1 MSLELTSVVAC
12 RVLLD
17 EINLA
22 SSETLQRL
30 CGLLDDSTCSVTLT
44 ERGDS
49 HAVKRHPDF
58 RLFAAMNPATDAG
71 KKDLPPSIRARF
83 SELYVD
89 ELLDAVEL
97 RTVAAQYL
105 RGVVSVHDAPLERTE
120 TIGRAVDIYLQ
131 CRDLAEQHLA
141 DASGH
146 KPRYTMRTM
155 CRALSATRNL
165 IIHQKLAMSR
175 AMVEGFELAFEGALD
190 NSSTKA
196 VQRVLSSNLGERLSR
211 SEMDHPPRRPSR
223 GSGDEHYVLV
233 KPFWLKAGP
242 LDPVDWSEGSVPG
255 RSKFILTESMSR
267 NLRRL
272 SRAVAAGP
280 WPVLLEGPTSAGKTT
295 LVEYLAARCGHEIVR
310 INNHEHTGEFVV
322 VRVSGISTSLRV
334 ISPFRIQTCRSTLVA
349 TPLMPM
355 GRCPS
360 MTESLCEPF
369 GGGIGL
375 FLMN

>member
-1 MSLELTSVVAC
+1 MDPTVPGLSAWRSFDERAEQFERQRLAC
-12 RVLLD
+12 DSGLAFAFTEGALVEAIRSGKWVLLD

-30 CGLLDDSTCSVTLT
+30 CGLLDDSTGSVTLT

-49 HAVKRHPDF
+49 YALKRHPDF

-105 RGVVSVHDAPLERTE
+105 RGVVSLHDAPLERTE
-120 TIGRAVDIYLQ
+120 TIGRAVDVYLQ
-131 CRDLAEQHLA
+131 CRDLAEQQLV
-141 DASGH
+141 DSSGH

-165 IIHQKLAMSR
+165 VLQQKLALNRSLL
-175 AMVEGFELAFEGALD
+175 EGFELAFEGALD
-190 NSSTKA
+190 ASSTKA
-196 VQRVLSSNLGERLSR
+196 FQRTLRSQLGKKLSG
-211 SEMDHPPRRPSR
+211 SEMDHPPRRPS
-223 GSGDEHYVLV
+223 SGGGDDHYVLV
-233 KPFWLKAGP
+233 KPFWIKAGP
-242 LDPVDWSEGSVPG
+242 IDLVDWSEQNVPG
-255 RSKFILTESMSR
+255 RSKFILTESMTH

-295 LVEYLAARCGHEIVR
+295 LVEYLAARCGHEVVR
-310 INNHEHTGEFVV
+310 INNHEHTGKLLA
-322 VRVSGISTSLRV
+322 VSL
-334 ISPFRIQTCRSTLVA
+334 
-349 TPLMPM
+349 
-355 GRCPS
+355 
-360 MTESLCEPF
+360 
-369 GGGIGL
+369 
-375 FLMN
+375 

>member
-1 MSLELTSVVAC
+1 MFFVVPY

-30 CGLLDDSTCSVTLT
+30 CGLLDDSTGSVTLT

-49 HAVKRHPDF
+49 HALKRHPDF

-89 ELLDAVEL
+89 ELLDPVEL
-97 RTVAAQYL
+97 RTVAVKYL
-105 RGVVSVHDAPLERTE
+105 CGVGSINGTSSEDSE
-120 TIGRAVDIYLQ
+120 TSGRAVDIYLK
-131 CRDLAEQHLA
+131 CRSLAEEKLV
-141 DASGH
+141 DSSGH

-165 IIHQKLAMSR
+165 ALQQKLSLNRSML
-175 AMVEGFELAFEGALD
+175 EGFELAFEGALD
-190 NSSTKA
+190 TASSEA
-196 VQRVLSSNLGERLSR
+196 VQRVLRSHLGKRLTPSER
-211 SEMDHPPRRPSR
+211 DHPPRKPK
-223 GSGDEHYVLV
+223 SGREDTQYVLV
-233 KPFWLKAGP
+233 KPFWLKKGP
-242 LDPVDWSEGSVPG
+242 LDPVDWSEANVPG
-255 RSKFILTESMSR
+255 KSKFILTESMSH

-295 LVEYLAARCGHEIVR
+295 LIEYLASRCGQEVVR
-310 INNHEHTGEFVV
+310 INNHEHTGEYF
-322 VRVSGISTSLRV
+322 
-334 ISPFRIQTCRSTLVA
+334 
-349 TPLMPM
+349 
-355 GRCPS
+355 
-360 MTESLCEPF
+360 
-369 GGGIGL
+369 
-375 FLMN
+375 